1 MGNIFMNT
9 TNSKT
14 IESNRFTLYFTNK
27 VDLREQKTISLASL
41 SIYYSWQNVKNE
53 YKNDKFK
60 LSGPTW
66 DLTFDLPNGRYTIAD
81 MQDYFLWIVKKH
93 ETDVKSSEE
102 SPILIY
108 PNTIKNRIIFKIK
121 TGYRLELLTN

>member
-1 MGNIFMNT
+1 MNT

-14 IESNRFTLYFTNK
+14 IECNRFTLYFTNK
-27 VDLREQKTISLASL
+27 VDLRGQKTISLASL
-41 SIYYSWQNVKNE
+41 SIYYTWQNVKDE
-53 YKNDKFK
+53 YKNNKFK

-66 DLTFDLPNGRYTIAD
+66 DQTFDLPDGRYTIAD
-81 MQDYFLWIVKKH
+81 MLDYFLRIVKKH